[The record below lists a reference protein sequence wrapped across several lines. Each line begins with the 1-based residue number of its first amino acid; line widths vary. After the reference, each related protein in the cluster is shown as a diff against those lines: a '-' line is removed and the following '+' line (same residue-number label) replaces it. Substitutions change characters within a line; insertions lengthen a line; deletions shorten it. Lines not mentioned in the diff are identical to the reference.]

1 MQPKPNT
8 NPSEDRFW
16 IKLAAGTGL
25 LLLAGGFLYLSLRK
39 KHGDQ
44 DLVKQLRRKID
55 LAFEQA

>member
-16 IKLAAGTGL
+16 VKFAAGTGL
-25 LLLAGGFLYLSLRK
+25 LLIAGGLLYLSFRK

-44 DLVKQLRRKID
+44 ELVKLLRRKID